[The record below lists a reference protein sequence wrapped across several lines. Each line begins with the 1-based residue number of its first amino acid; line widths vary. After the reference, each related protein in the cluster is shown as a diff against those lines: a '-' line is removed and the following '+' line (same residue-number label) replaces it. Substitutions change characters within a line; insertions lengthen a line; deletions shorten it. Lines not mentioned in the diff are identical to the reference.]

1 MVRKN
6 VLIYEVNLISHLQQQ
21 LLKYGKLAEVPLYIY
36 YHYLWLQTP
45 LRWLNSGKKSNENQ
59 KLLVTDTNP
68 NLTLS

>member
-1 MVRKN
+1 MQINLSLWRNLWMVRKN

-45 LRWLNSGKKSNENQ
+45 LR
-59 KLLVTDTNP
+59 
-68 NLTLS
+68 